1 MIYKVEYSKA
11 ADRTLRKWKRSNPTL
26 FKKATK
32 VLLDMMQHPR
42 TGIGHPEALV
52 GGNDITWSRHITA
65 DDLSCSPFIFAPLDT
80 LRDTIESHWLSFL
93 FSVYLRSA

>member
-1 MIYKVEYSKA
+1 MIYRVEYSKA
-11 ADRTLRKWKRSNPTL
+11 ADKTLRKWKKSSPVL

-32 VLLDMMQHPR
+32 VLLDIMQHPR

-65 DDLSCSPFIFAPLDT
+65 NDRIVYDIYDERITVLVIQA
-80 LRDTIESHWLSFL
+80 ESH
-93 FSVYLRSA
+93 YNDK

>member
-11 ADRTLRKWKRSNPTL
+11 ADKTLRKWKKSNPSL

-32 VLLDMMQHPR
+32 VLFDIMQHPR

-65 DDLSCSPFIFAPLDT
+65 DDRIIYDIYDERITVLIIQT
-80 LRDTIESHWLSFL
+80 ESH
-93 FSVYLRSA
+93 YNDK

>member
-1 MIYKVEYSKA
+1 MTYTVEYSKA
-11 ADRTLRKWKRSNPTL
+11 ADKTLRKWKKSNPTL

-32 VLLDMMQHPR
+32 VLLDIMQHPR

-65 DDLSCSPFIFAPLDT
+65 DDRIIYDIYDERITVLSIQV
-80 LRDTIESHWLSFL
+80 ESH
-93 FSVYLRSA
+93 YNDK